1 MSLIIL
7 TIIVKS
13 IIKKGGILSMSK
25 NAGFRKDNY
34 LNNKDTQSLIS
45 DSLKQ
50 YPVQDIIEVV
60 EGTE

>member
-1 MSLIIL
+1 
-7 TIIVKS
+7 
-13 IIKKGGILSMSK
+13 MSK